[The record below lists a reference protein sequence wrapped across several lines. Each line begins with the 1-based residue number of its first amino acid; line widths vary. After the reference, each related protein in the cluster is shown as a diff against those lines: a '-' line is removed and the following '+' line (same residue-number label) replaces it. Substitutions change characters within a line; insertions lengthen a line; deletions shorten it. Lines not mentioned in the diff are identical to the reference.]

1 MMTSRSEAMDAGVSA
16 RMRKQRVADTQAET
30 LVRTALFAVGIR
42 YRKHWPVPGRRRRTI
57 DIAMPGRK
65 LAIFIDGCFWHGC
78 EVHKTVPRSNEA
90 WWRAKLDENRRRDHE
105 TTELLV
111 GQGWKVL
118 RFWEHDRSSEVV
130 AAVIR
135 SISEMDA
142 YNG

>member
-1 MMTSRSEAMDAGVSA
+1 MMAYRPKALDAGVSA

-30 LVRTALFAVGIR
+30 LVRKALFAAGVR

-57 DIAMPGRK
+57 DIAMPGKK

-78 EVHKTVPRSNEA
+78 EVHKTTPRSNEA
-90 WWRAKLDENRRRDHE
+90 WWRVKLDENKLRDNE
-105 TTELLV
+105 TTELLI

-118 RFWEHDRSSEVV
+118 RFWEHDAASEVA

-135 SISEMDA
+135 SVSEMDVH
-142 YNG
+142 NG

>member
-1 MMTSRSEAMDAGVSA
+1 MITFRSGAVNAGVSA
-16 RMRKQRVADTQAET
+16 RMRKQRVADTQAEL
-30 LVRTALFAVGIR
+30 LVRRALFAAGIR

-78 EVHKTVPRSNEA
+78 EVHKAVPRSNQA
-90 WWRAKLDENRRRDHE
+90 TWRAKLGENKRRDNE

-111 GQGWKVL
+111 DQGWKVL
-118 RFWEHDRSSEVV
+118 RFWEHEESSEVV
-130 AAVIR
+130 AVVIR